1 MYYWQPYECPCPC
14 ISYSVL
20 TILEPPVEIAESA
33 ADRGML
39 CAAFPCAC
47 SSILT
52 LQESEL
58 VALQLQQ
65 EEQEEAMRRGAL
77 TAESLARKELEDRER
92 LKREKND
99 RVRDID

>member
-1 MYYWQPYECPCPC
+1 
-14 ISYSVL
+14 
-20 TILEPPVEIAESA
+20 
-33 ADRGML
+33 ML

-47 SSILT
+47 SSI

-65 EEQEEAMRRGAL
+65 EEQEEATRRGAL

-92 LKREKND
+92 LKREKED
-99 RVRDID
+99 RVCDID